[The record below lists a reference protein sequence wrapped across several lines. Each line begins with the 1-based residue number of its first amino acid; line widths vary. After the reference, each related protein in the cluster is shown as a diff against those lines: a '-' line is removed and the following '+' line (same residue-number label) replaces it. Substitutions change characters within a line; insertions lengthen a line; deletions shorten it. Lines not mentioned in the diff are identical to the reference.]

1 MKTNIIKYFFLL
13 TFTGFAANYLN
24 AQDILKLNVNVAIEI
39 GLKNSKMLNSSLAR
53 LKSSEAKLKETDASR
68 LPSLKFSTGYTRL
81 SNVDPFSITTPFGTF
96 NISPSILNNY
106 QTKLSLAQPIF
117 TGFKLQSL
125 SEMAEYSASAT
136 NEEFNKDKND
146 LIFNI
151 RNSYWGLFKAVQI
164 KKVIDENVDQI
175 NVHLNDAK
183 NLLNQGM
190 LTNND
195 ILKIEVQYYDALL
208 RQVDVNN
215 NLKLAMINLNS
226 IMGISLN
233 TEIEIE
239 TLPNQSNEEFDEL
252 NNLVNN
258 AINNRS
264 EIKSANYK
272 IKAGESGITLA
283 KSNWYPQ
290 ILLFSNFYYSR
301 PNPRIVPG
309 QDKFNETWDAGISLN
324 WDVWNWFSTSYQ
336 TEQAEAVLTQTRDG
350 LGIIKDAVTLEVT
363 QNYLTVN
370 QNKLKIDI
378 SEKGLTQ
385 AEENMRI
392 INEKFKLGLVTSSDV
407 IDADVALLQAKTNYT
422 NTIVDYELAKAK
434 LHKSLGE

>member
-24 AQDILKLNVNVAIEI
+24 AQDILKLNVNEAIEI

-106 QTKLSLAQPIF
+106 QTKLSLVQPIF

-195 ILKIEVQYYDALL
+195 ILKIEV
-208 RQVDVNN
+208 
-215 NLKLAMINLNS
+215 
-226 IMGISLN
+226 
-233 TEIEIE
+233 
-239 TLPNQSNEEFDEL
+239 
-252 NNLVNN
+252 
-258 AINNRS
+258 
-264 EIKSANYK
+264 
-272 IKAGESGITLA
+272 
-283 KSNWYPQ
+283 
-290 ILLFSNFYYSR
+290 
-301 PNPRIVPG
+301 
-309 QDKFNETWDAGISLN
+309 
-324 WDVWNWFSTSYQ
+324 
-336 TEQAEAVLTQTRDG
+336 
-350 LGIIKDAVTLEVT
+350 
-363 QNYLTVN
+363 
-370 QNKLKIDI
+370 
-378 SEKGLTQ
+378 
-385 AEENMRI
+385 
-392 INEKFKLGLVTSSDV
+392 
-407 IDADVALLQAKTNYT
+407 
-422 NTIVDYELAKAK
+422 
-434 LHKSLGE
+434 